1 MLRLP
6 IYPYGLLGLVRF
18 ADIFTTRINSMN
30 FLMNCPTIRTPFKYL
45 LALAALMLSAHG
57 LADDSIA
64 PPASDT
70 AAPGAAVAPAKL
82 SPKTPVGSMLL
93 VPAIQFKNAAGTPA
107 YYKEAYEYHCHA
119 ARDGSANSQFALGW
133 LYANGRG
140 VAKDD
145 AMATYLYSMAAAQGH
160 ARAQEQ
166 VAGLPSDAA
175 EPALPACLLPDP
187 PPPPVVSASS
197 SAADTQYEPVDFYP
211 KDGPI
216 FNLVSKL
223 APRYQIDADLAMAF
237 IAAESGFNAKATSPR
252 NAQGLMQLIPE
263 TAKRFRVKN
272 AYNPEDNIKGGL
284 AYLQWLMAFF
294 EGNVELVAAAY
305 NAGEKAVERYKGVP
319 PYPETRNYVQ
329 KISSLYRKP
338 THPFRDDLVKASNL
352 IRP

>member
-1 MLRLP
+1 MLHPP
-6 IYPYGLLGLVRF
+6 IYPYGLLGLIRF
-18 ADIFTTRINSMN
+18 ADIFATRINSMN
-30 FLMNCPTIRTPFKYL
+30 LLMNFFSTTRTLFKYL
-45 LALAALMLSAHG
+45 LALAALILPAHS

-64 PPASDT
+64 VSLVADAT
-70 AAPGAAVAPAKL
+70 GAPANPL
-82 SPKTPVGSMLL
+82 PRAPVGAMLL
-93 VPAIQFKNAAGTPA
+93 APTIQFKNAAGTPA
-107 YYKEAYEYHCHA
+107 YYQEAYEYHCHA

-133 LYANGRG
+133 LYTNGRG

-145 AMATYLYSMAAAQGH
+145 VMATYLYAMAATQGH

-166 VAGLPSDAA
+166 IAGLSAA
-175 EPALPACLLPDP
+175 TAQPALPACLLPDP

-197 SAADTQYEPVDFYP
+197 SDADIQYEPVDFYP

-237 IAAESGFNAKATSPR
+237 IAVESGFNAKATSPR

-319 PYPETRNYVQ
+319 PYPETRNYVK
-329 KISSLYRKP
+329 KISSLYKRP

>member
-1 MLRLP
+1 MLHPP
-6 IYPYGLLGLVRF
+6 IYPYGLLGLIRF
-18 ADIFTTRINSMN
+18 AGIFATRINSMN
-30 FLMNCPTIRTPFKYL
+30 LLMNFFSTTRTLFKYL
-45 LALAALMLSAHG
+45 LTLAALILPAHS

-64 PPASDT
+64 VSLVADATGVPAN
-70 AAPGAAVAPAKL
+70 P
-82 SPKTPVGSMLL
+82 SPRAPVGAMLL
-93 VPAIQFKNAAGTPA
+93 APTIQFKNAAGTPA
-107 YYKEAYEYHCHA
+107 YYQEAYEYHCHA

-133 LYANGRG
+133 LYTNGRG

-145 AMATYLYSMAAAQGH
+145 VLATYLYAMAATQGH

-166 VAGLPSDAA
+166 IAGLSAA
-175 EPALPACLLPDP
+175 TAQPALPACLLPDP

-197 SAADTQYEPVDFYP
+197 SDADIQYGPVDFYP

-237 IAAESGFNAKATSPR
+237 IAVESGFNAKATSPR

-319 PYPETRNYVQ
+319 PYPETRNYVK
-329 KISSLYRKP
+329 KISSLYKRP